1 MLGKPTDHAIFSS
14 PDWMLVGFDP
24 DRYVFTFVKTSRARL
39 KDAIFHDGRTP
50 ISLDDELVV
59 VPVQNALDWQ
69 FDLGILHTPHR
80 VIAHISFCGST
91 LLARTLD
98 IDGRVMSF
106 REPQVFVDLANAKA
120 MCHRVSMESTQWSM
134 ITRFVLNQFQ
144 RAWRTK
150 EVSIIKLSNWA
161 NNLLFDW
168 SQLSEPLRL
177 VVVHMDLESYIIANL
192 RGGRRR
198 LEYSL
203 NLLNHLTT
211 ASGKHRS
218 VVAQVEASKADPFQ
232 QVLRHLA
239 TCYDLQQVLLFN
251 AAQKMDRP
259 QHVQWM
265 TKSEIVDTPTVS
277 VSRAARVFGLEL
289 DQETIEKAIARSLTN
304 HAKSQWR
311 DQFRISAETTAND
324 QISKQ
329 YGDQIVAAR
338 RWHDQMFPG

>member
-1 MLGKPTDHAIFSS
+1 MD
-14 PDWMLVGFDP
+14 
-24 DRYVFTFVKTSRARL
+24 L
-39 KDAIFHDGRTP
+39 KDSDTQETFSVEGYRCHVRVNPKPLDRLVADSRFCSQPLYQFALELDG
-50 ISLDDELVV
+50 SASV
-59 VPVQNALDWQ
+59 DWCAK
-69 FDLGILHTPHR
+69 LLSCTGPLKT
-80 VIAHISFCGST
+80 V
-91 LLARTLD
+91 LARTLE

-144 RAWRTK
+144 RAWHTR